1 MTPPTLVGSHTYG
14 VAFLTRSS
22 DFAYFLFGSVAEGDA
37 HVPSG
42 LGRTVGSTNGG
53 REALFLV
60 LGGSVTVKILAVDD
74 SATMRKI
81 LGMTF
86 AGEDA
91 VVVTAS
97 SADEALAKARQ
108 SPPDVV
114 FADAALA
121 GTDGYALATAL
132 KSDPALANAAVILL
146 ASQHHPFDEGR
157 GRASG
162 VDDHVAKPFDTQVV
176 LDKVADVL
184 RRPRARASAATPA
197 AAPAVAVAAPPPP
210 PAAPTPARVSK
221 QTMAFGSPPAPPPPA
236 PPAAAPKPVLEL
248 ADEEVV
254 PGPAKPAAVA
264 PKPAPVAAPARTFS
278 APAKPAP
285 VAAPAAPPAPARP
298 ASRPAMAAAAAIDG
312 GMAAKLES
320 LGLTK
325 DQIEGVLAL
334 SREVV
339 EQVVW
344 EVVPD
349 LAETLIREEIQRLT
363 RE

>member
-1 MTPPTLVGSHTYG
+1 
-14 VAFLTRSS
+14 
-22 DFAYFLFGSVAEGDA
+22 
-37 HVPSG
+37 
-42 LGRTVGSTNGG
+42 
-53 REALFLV
+53 
-60 LGGSVTVKILAVDD
+60 VTVKILAVDD

-146 ASQHHPFDEGR
+146 ASQHHPFDEGK

-184 RRPRARASAATPA
+184 RRPRARASAA
-197 AAPAVAVAAPPPP
+197 APAVVAAPPPPP
-210 PAAPTPARVSK
+210 PAAPTPARASK
-221 QTMAFGSPPAPPPPA
+221 QTMAFGSPPVPPPPA
-236 PPAAAPKPVLEL
+236 PPAAPKPVLEL

-254 PGPAKPAAVA
+254 PGPAAKPAPIA

-298 ASRPAMAAAAAIDG
+298 ASRPAMAAAAAIEG
-312 GMAAKLES
+312 GMAAKLEN

-325 DQIEGVLAL
+325 EQIEGVLAL

>member
-1 MTPPTLVGSHTYG
+1 M
-14 VAFLTRSS
+14 
-22 DFAYFLFGSVAEGDA
+22 
-37 HVPSG
+37 
-42 LGRTVGSTNGG
+42 
-53 REALFLV
+53 
-60 LGGSVTVKILAVDD
+60 TVKILAVDD

-146 ASQHHPFDEGR
+146 ASQHHPFDEGK

-184 RRPRARASAATPA
+184 RRPRARASAA
-197 AAPAVAVAAPPPP
+197 APAAVAAPPPPP

-236 PPAAAPKPVLEL
+236 PPAPASAPKPVLEL

-254 PGPAKPAAVA
+254 PGPAAKPAPVA
-264 PKPAPVAAPARTFS
+264 PKPAPVAPPARTFS

-285 VAAPAAPPAPARP
+285 AAAPAAPAAPARP
-298 ASRPAMAAAAAIDG
+298 ASRPATAAATAAIDG
-312 GMAAKLES
+312 GMAAKLEN

-325 DQIEGVLAL
+325 EQIEGVLAL

>member
-1 MTPPTLVGSHTYG
+1 
-14 VAFLTRSS
+14 
-22 DFAYFLFGSVAEGDA
+22 
-37 HVPSG
+37 
-42 LGRTVGSTNGG
+42 
-53 REALFLV
+53 
-60 LGGSVTVKILAVDD
+60 VTVKILAVDD

-86 AGEDA
+86 AGEGA

-121 GTDGYALATAL
+121 GTDGYALAIAL

-146 ASQHHPFDEGR
+146 ASQHHPFDEAK

-184 RRPRARASAATPA
+184 RRPRARASAA
-197 AAPAVAVAAPPPP
+197 APAVAAAPPPP

-236 PPAAAPKPVLEL
+236 PPAAPKPVLEL

-254 PGPAKPAAVA
+254 PGPAAKPAPVA
-264 PKPAPVAAPARTFS
+264 PKPAPAAAPARTFT
-278 APAKPAP
+278 APAKPA
-285 VAAPAAPPAPARP
+285 AAPAPVAPPAPAPPVRP
-298 ASRPAMAAAAAIDG
+298 PSRPAMAAAVAAVDG

-325 DQIEGVLAL
+325 EQIEGVLAL

>member
-1 MTPPTLVGSHTYG
+1 M
-14 VAFLTRSS
+14 
-22 DFAYFLFGSVAEGDA
+22 
-37 HVPSG
+37 
-42 LGRTVGSTNGG
+42 
-53 REALFLV
+53 
-60 LGGSVTVKILAVDD
+60 TVKILAVDD

-108 SPPDVV
+108 APPDVV

-121 GTDGYALATAL
+121 GTDGYALASAL
-132 KSDPALANAAVILL
+132 KNDPALANAAVILL
-146 ASQHHPFDEGR
+146 ASQHHPFDEGK
-157 GRASG
+157 GRACG

-184 RRPRARASAATPA
+184 RRPRARASTPA
-197 AAPAVAVAAPPPP
+197 MPAAPAVVASPMPAPPPP
-210 PAAPTPARVSK
+210 APTPARLGK

-236 PPAAAPKPVLEL
+236 PPAAKPVLEL
-248 ADEEVV
+248 ADEDVV
-254 PGPAKPAAVA
+254 PGPAAKPAPVAA
-264 PKPAPVAAPARTFS
+264 PKPAPAPAPARTFS

-285 VAAPAAPPAPARP
+285 APAAAPARP
-298 ASRPAMAAAAAIDG
+298 ASRPAMAAAAAAVDG
-312 GMAAKLES
+312 GMAAKLEG

-344 EVVPD
+344 EVVPE

>member
-1 MTPPTLVGSHTYG
+1 M
-14 VAFLTRSS
+14 
-22 DFAYFLFGSVAEGDA
+22 
-37 HVPSG
+37 
-42 LGRTVGSTNGG
+42 
-53 REALFLV
+53 
-60 LGGSVTVKILAVDD
+60 TVKILAVDD

-146 ASQHHPFDEGR
+146 ASQHHPFDEGK

-184 RRPRARASAATPA
+184 RRPRARASAA
-197 AAPAVAVAAPPPP
+197 APAVAAVAAPPPP
-210 PAAPTPARVSK
+210 PAPTPARVSK

-236 PPAAAPKPVLEL
+236 PPAPAPKPVLEL

-254 PGPAKPAAVA
+254 PGPAAKPAPVA
-264 PKPAPVAAPARTFS
+264 PKPAPAAAPARTFT

-285 VAAPAAPPAPARP
+285 VAAPAAPPAPAAPVRP
-298 ASRPAMAAAAAIDG
+298 ASRPAMAAAAAAVDG

-325 DQIEGVLAL
+325 EQIEGVLAL